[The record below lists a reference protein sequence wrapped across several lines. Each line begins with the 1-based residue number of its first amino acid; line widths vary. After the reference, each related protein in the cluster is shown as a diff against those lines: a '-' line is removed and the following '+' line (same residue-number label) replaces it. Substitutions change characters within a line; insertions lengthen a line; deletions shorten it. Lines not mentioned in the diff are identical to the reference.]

1 MLQQVFA
8 RPARTWRFLI
18 KKRIITSM
26 ITMYTS
32 PTCAYCHMAKAYLN
46 SKGHKVKELDVSENP
61 AAAKWVQEH
70 IGQVVTP
77 VLDINGTVVVGFD
90 RPKIDLALRK

>member
-1 MLQQVFA
+1 MQQVFA
-8 RPARTWRFLI
+8 WPALTWHFLA
-18 KKRIITSM
+18 KKRIIMRM

-46 SKGHKVKELDVSENP
+46 SKGHKVKEMDVSENP
-61 AAAKWVQEH
+61 AAAKWVQDH

-77 VLDINGTVVVGFD
+77 VLDIDGTVVVGFD